1 MNDLRTPLARAHGL
15 GSAREGMRP
24 WWLQRLTAVA
34 LLLLGTWFVVS
45 VLLLLRSGYVAAHL
59 MLADPLNAILMIAFT
74 TVLFWHA
81 QLGMQ
86 VIIEDYVPTRWLEI
100 MLQVLV
106 RFLAVLGALA
116 CAVAVLRIA
125 LGY

>member
-15 GSAREGMRP
+15 GTARDGMRP

-45 VLLLLRSGYVAAHL
+45 VLLLLRSGYAAAHL
-59 MLADPLNAILMIAFT
+59 MLANPLNAVLMIAFT
-74 TVLFWHA
+74 TALFWHA
-81 QLGMQ
+81 QLGLQ

>member
-15 GSAREGMRP
+15 GTARGGMRP

-45 VLLLLRSGYVAAHL
+45 VLLLLRSGFIAAHL
-59 MLADPLNAILMIAFT
+59 MLADPLNAVLMIAFT
-74 TVLFWHA
+74 TALFWHA
-81 QLGMQ
+81 QIGMQ
-86 VIIEDYVPTRWLEI
+86 VIIEDYVSTRWLEI
-100 MLQVLV
+100 VLQVLV
-106 RFLAVLGALA
+106 LFLAALGALA
-116 CAVAVLRIA
+116 SAVAVLRIA

>member
-15 GSAREGMRP
+15 GTARDGMRP

-59 MLADPLNAILMIAFT
+59 MLADPLNAVLMIAFT
-74 TVLFWHA
+74 TAMFWHA
-81 QLGMQ
+81 QIGLQ

-100 MLQVLV
+100 GLQVLV